1 MMWFYTDSGNGLV
14 YRQDNIGS
22 RQVLGKFCDRADQDE
37 VVCALKKVTPTIIAD
52 WLRE

>member
-22 RQVLGKFCDRADQDE
+22 RQVLGKFCGRADQDE